1 MFIPTSVTLHTI
13 IEIADAFL
21 NMFTTNTVLGMFV
34 TAIAGVST
42 VVIPDMA
49 GNTAGVMIAVQH
61 KKGLMIKASRY
72 PVILGVALGAIAVNL
87 LV

>member
-1 MFIPTSVTLHTI
+1 MVTLHTI

-21 NMFTTNTVLGMFV
+21 SMLTANTVRRMFV

-49 GNTAGVMIAVQH
+49 GNTASIMIAVQH
-61 KKGLMIKASRY
+61 KKGLMVKASRY
-72 PVILGVALGAIAVNL
+72 PVLLGVTLGATAVNV